1 MDDILIRGATVLD
14 GTGGPPQSADVA
26 VRQGRISAVEAGRTE
41 TAVQEIDATG
51 LMLAPGFIDIHTHS
65 DFTLPLNPLAE
76 AKIRQGVTTEV
87 VGNCGFSVAPA
98 LPGKA
103 ELLADYLSASAPWLP
118 FTETDFAGYM
128 AAWPAITVN
137 TVMQVGHNTLRL
149 MAMGMENRAPS
160 ERELLHMQDMLA
172 EALQAGATGMSS
184 GLFTPPGLYA
194 EPEEIRALGHVLKQ
208 HGARYSSHVRDES
221 HAVHDAVAEAIDI
234 GESCG
239 IHVQIAHLKL
249 SGIDSWG
256 GAKELLGAVEA
267 ARTRGVDVHCDQYP
281 YDTASNPLRFLL
293 PPWIHEGGM
302 DAMLARLAE
311 PYTRARIRQKLVES
325 GFTNFG
331 RLQSWADI
339 RIANSPTAEPGRT
352 IDELARERGQDPLDV
367 ACDVIIADRGATRIL
382 VRSMSED
389 DVKTILA
396 DALVMVG
403 SDGPCVAPYGIT
415 GQGKPHPRLYGTFPR
430 VLGRYARDL
439 GILGLPQAVY
449 KMTGGAAAALG
460 LADRGT
466 ISEGKAADLV
476 LFDPD
481 TVADRASFDEP
492 HQYPIGIETVI
503 VNGVVVIARGQHTG
517 ALPGQLLRRRGTVL
531 ASMRGGNA
539 CNPT

>member
-1 MDDILIRGATVLD
+1 
-14 GTGGPPQSADVA
+14 
-26 VRQGRISAVEAGRTE
+26 
-41 TAVQEIDATG
+41 
-51 LMLAPGFIDIHTHS
+51 
-65 DFTLPLNPLAE
+65 
-76 AKIRQGVTTEV
+76 
-87 VGNCGFSVAPA
+87 
-98 LPGKA
+98 
-103 ELLADYLSASAPWLP
+103 
-118 FTETDFAGYM
+118 
-128 AAWPAITVN
+128 
-137 TVMQVGHNTLRL
+137 
-149 MAMGMENRAPS
+149 MGMENRAPS
-160 ERELLHMQDMLA
+160 ARELLHMQEMLA
-172 EALQAGATGMSS
+172 EALDAGAIGMSS

-267 ARTRGVDVHCDQYP
+267 ARRRGVEVHCDQYP

-367 ACDVIIADRGATRIL
+367 ACDVIVADRGATRIL

-396 DALVMVG
+396 DPLVMVG

-430 VLGRYARDL
+430 VLGHYARDL
-439 GILGLPQAVY
+439 GILGLPQAIC

-476 LFDPD
+476 LFNPD
-481 TVADRASFDEP
+481 IVADRASFDEP
-492 HQYPIGIETVI
+492 HQYPIGIERVI
-503 VNGVVVIARGQHTG
+503 VNGVVVIDRGQHTG
-517 ALPGQLLRRRGTVL
+517 ALPGQLLRRRGTIL
-531 ASMRGGNA
+531 A
-539 CNPT
+539 